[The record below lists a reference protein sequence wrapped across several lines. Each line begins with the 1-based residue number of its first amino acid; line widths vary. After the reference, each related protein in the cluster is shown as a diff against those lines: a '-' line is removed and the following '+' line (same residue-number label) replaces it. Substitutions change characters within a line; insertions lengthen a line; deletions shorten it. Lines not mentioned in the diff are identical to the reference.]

1 MWKTALKFLAIL
13 FLKNGLAFAKNNFFS
28 KLNPNNSGDDNKLKL
43 NQLKENIAAM
53 AESRAAIFKQNFS
66 HEVSRLVKSLFGF
79 MLILLAAIF
88 SLLTGILWLFATA
101 WSSPNRDIILGTT
114 MLVPIVL
121 AVGVYLTIRH
131 SWQKQPILHQ
141 SMLQIES
148 DWQVF
153 KAGFDGTAEK
163 LADSADEVSHS

>member
-13 FLKNGLAFAKNNFFS
+13 FLKNRMEFVKNNFFS
-28 KLNPNNSGDDNKLKL
+28 KLNTNSSDDL
-43 NQLKENIAAM
+43 NRLKENIAAM

-66 HEVSRLVKSLFGF
+66 HEIHRLVKSLFGF
-79 MLILLAAIF
+79 MLILLAAIL
-88 SLLTGILWLFATA
+88 SLLTGIMWLFATA
-101 WSSPNRDIILGTT
+101 WASPHRDIILGVT
-114 MLVPIVL
+114 MLAPIIL
-121 AVGVYLTIRH
+121 AIGVYLYIRH

-153 KAGFDGTAEK
+153 KAGFNGTAET
-163 LADSADEVSHS
+163 LPDSADEAS